1 MTIPIQFFSG
11 AASNKVTLG
20 ADDST
25 IGFATFHKLRNGEQ
39 VIYRTNGQTA
49 VGGLTTDAKYFV
61 RTTDNVTVTLHNTL
75 ADVISGI
82 NTVVLTSHGI
92 GPHNLETVTKKSV
105 IESVSVISSG
115 DGYENKKRSCGVTG
129 VSTSLNCIKIK
140 NHDYKSGEIIK
151 YAANFYCH

>member
-1 MTIPIQFFSG
+1 MESIRVLDPGFDYAETPVISITGGNGSGASAEANMKLIDYSVQFFSG

-75 ADVISGI
+75 ADVIS
-82 NTVVLTSHGI
+82 
-92 GPHNLETVTKKSV
+92 
-105 IESVSVISSG
+105 ESI
-115 DGYENKKRSCGVTG
+115 R
-129 VSTSLNCIKIK
+129 
-140 NHDYKSGEIIK
+140 
-151 YAANFYCH
+151 